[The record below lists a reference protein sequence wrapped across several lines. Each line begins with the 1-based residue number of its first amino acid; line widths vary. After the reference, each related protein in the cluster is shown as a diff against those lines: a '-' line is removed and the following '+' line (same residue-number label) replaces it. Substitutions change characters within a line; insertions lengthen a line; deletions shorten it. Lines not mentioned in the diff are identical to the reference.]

1 MPELQNL
8 EDHPGLRGGCVLG
21 VCGDGAA
28 GAGRRRPVTQA
39 VTGETL
45 MSPNAR
51 SASASIYD
59 RVRDRIFI
67 EWVASGQAAR
77 DRATAAA
84 EALKHSGP
92 RTPPAT
98 PMPNPPVTAG
108 RGWKVAEHPLRP
120 HREIEAFAKKVWRLG
135 FLNFPWPGYTVKW
148 GDLRGLA
155 ACGLCR
161 PDLRLIVICEQY
173 YSIGEYSNAE
183 SRIRAE
189 SLIRTLVHELCHA
202 IHGGEPDPHGPEF
215 QETLARVMA
224 YMYPPP
230 EPKQIPPPQAAPPRP
245 TEPGRGGGG
254 AMETSRTDERSQPPD
269 NRAAL
274 ERLERPLLARRAIA
288 QRRERA
294 AAKRL
299 EANASDL
306 YVRASD
312 TALEYMRLFALG
324 RYLSAHPSF
333 DEMVG
338 KQLAVMFPGR
348 VPYEARAAREARLGR

>member
-1 MPELQNL
+1 MSELQNL
-8 EDHPGLRGGCVLG
+8 ATRPEDGAGAVLG
-21 VCGDGAA
+21 LCGGTAA

-59 RVRDRIFI
+59 RVRDRFFL
-67 EWVASGQAAR
+67 EWVSSGQAAR

-84 EALKHSGP
+84 EALKHPPPASGP

-120 HREIEAFAKKVWRLG
+120 HRELEAFAKKVWRLG
-135 FLNFPWPGYTVKW
+135 FLNFPWPGYAIKW

-173 YSIGEYSNAE
+173 YSIGEYSNA
-183 SRIRAE
+183 
-189 SLIRTLVHELCHA
+189 
-202 IHGGEPDPHGPEF
+202 
-215 QETLARVMA
+215 
-224 YMYPPP
+224 
-230 EPKQIPPPQAAPPRP
+230 
-245 TEPGRGGGG
+245 
-254 AMETSRTDERSQPPD
+254 
-269 NRAAL
+269 
-274 ERLERPLLARRAIA
+274 
-288 QRRERA
+288 
-294 AAKRL
+294 
-299 EANASDL
+299 
-306 YVRASD
+306 
-312 TALEYMRLFALG
+312 
-324 RYLSAHPSF
+324 AHPSF

-338 KQLAVMFPGR
+338 KQLAVMFHGR
-348 VPYEARAAREARLGR
+348 VPYEAREARAARLGR